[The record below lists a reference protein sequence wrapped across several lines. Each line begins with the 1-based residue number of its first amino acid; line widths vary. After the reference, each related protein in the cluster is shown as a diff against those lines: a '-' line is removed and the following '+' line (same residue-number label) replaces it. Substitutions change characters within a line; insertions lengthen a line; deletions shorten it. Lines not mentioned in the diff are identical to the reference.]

1 MKKIYIIL
9 ISLTFL
15 VNANAADLYV
25 NSSGASGTYTSLGAA
40 IQAAN
45 DGDRIIIS
53 TLMNLVENV
62 TINKSVTINSATSGS
77 MFVLNGTMT
86 IQAAANKEIRVIGGD
101 ITTLN
106 FTSGTAS
113 DSTACKFYLV
123 DSQVDNDINANI
135 YGLSLNLLYCDMGSV
150 NISMKFGSII
160 GCDLRQFSLQSGAG
174 SAQNDTT
181 YIVANKFIARCYI
194 YNQDHNY
201 FIANNLFYVNG
212 GSQLDVQY
220 SKPSNS
226 GWNNIINNSFVRYDN
241 SYTNYGNN
249 LRFNSNSDYSN
260 VNIYNNYFRH
270 SNQSW
275 SQDYRN
281 KHIGSSSL
289 STSSYFPKVQ
299 YNVFVCPSWPSR
311 GGVYWN
317 TSLNSTTFN
326 NYLENSSG
334 YPYSTTDGRV
344 TSGTNAIN
352 KGNPSI
358 QYYDINMTRNDM
370 GTYGGPFTWQNY
382 HDTTANGRARVFDL
396 DMPFEIWMG
405 QSPTIKANAV
415 HKK

>member
-1 MKKIYIIL
+1 MKKIYILL

-123 DSQVDNDINANI
+123 DSQLDNDINANI
-135 YGLSLNLLYCDMGSV
+135 YGLSLNILYCQMGSV
-150 NISMKFGSII
+150 YVNMKFGSII
-160 GCDLRQFSLQSGAG
+160 GSELSNFRLSSGSG
-174 SAQNDTT
+174 TAQNDTT
-181 YIVANKFIARCYI
+181 YIIANKFTARCRI

-201 FIANNLFYVNG
+201 FIANNFFNVSNDL
-212 GSQLDVQY
+212 QLYLSY

-226 GWNNIINNSFVRYDN
+226 GWNNIVNNTFARYSN
-241 SYTNYGNN
+241 GYSAYGNN
-249 LRFNSNSDYSN
+249 LYLENSRDFSNLNIFNNF
-260 VNIYNNYFRH
+260 FRH
-270 SNQSW
+270 NNNSSSSNYYNS
-275 SQDYRN
+275 
-281 KHIGSSSL
+281 HIGYSSIQ
-289 STSSYFPKVQ
+289 TSYQPSVQ
-299 YNVFVCPSWPSR
+299 YNVFSCPNWTSSA
-311 GGVYWN
+311 GVYWN
-317 TSLNSTTFN
+317 SSLNSSDFN
-326 NYLENSSG
+326 NYFQNTSS
-334 YPYSTTDGRV
+334 YTYSTTDGRV
-344 TSGTNAIN
+344 TAGTNAIN
-352 KGNPSI
+352 NGNPSI